1 MNELHLQDKF
11 LIPFFTTNHGIGLGY
26 REVKPNTVT
35 NNLIIEA
42 DLLEFLKDTELNKE
56 NYQKLLKK
64 YNKDEKKLIKEFV
77 SFVEDK
83 MKNPRNMAIFINQN
97 KTVTFEGLKFHLF
110 YVSETEIYGDK
121 LFGENIFSVVQE
133 LPYRCDYEGKKLFA
147 FRPDLSFFVNG
158 IYLGY
163 SELKS
168 NYKNQNA
175 KKNGRGKVIKD
186 YREACFAFFEHIEF
200 NEFLNESEIFELRKE
215 YLKIFE
221 KAIHISTT
229 DISDTYFIRQIGN
242 YFDDLKNIYSSGK
255 LDFEEYRKKVESEFK
270 PYPLSNNDMEK
281 VDKLDEIFKA
291 HYSKTMIE
299 KEILYYNFI
308 EKEVVVKDKKKE
320 LKNERGKLISPRP
333 KQKFGVDKIMARID
347 EFLEHEGEDDYF
359 INKLRKQLKGVSKD
373 IADDLIAKR
382 LTYQNNKNTYSLLLQ
397 YAAGFGKSN
406 IIGWSALQLKDLKKE
421 NTYVYDKIMI
431 IVDRVQLRDQLD
443 TKMFNM
449 NIDNKMYIEAKDK
462 KSFQKALSSDIRIVI
477 VNLQKFNEIRNILD
491 SDVLEKLAK
500 LRIVFLIDEIHRSNS
515 GLQHEEMISLFDVL
529 QDSFDKDESYNKN
542 REKKNLIVGFTATP
556 SDNTLSRF
564 GEFSGYAE
572 SEKIWIPFDS
582 YTMKEA
588 IKDGFVLNPLTG
600 IVPISARMYYEMPD
614 EETEGVEDLSKK
626 EYKLPGNQK
635 VYENEERIEAISEYV
650 ARLLVQDVY
659 KKIPVRGIGGT
670 AKAMLAVYSIKSAIK
685 YKEYV
690 TEYFNK
696 YVQDKKYEKYKE
708 APIYIVFSSNQDDV
722 KASTLNGGLGEEKVL
737 QNFAVKKNGLIIV
750 VDKLQ
755 TGFDEPKLHTLFL
768 DKEINGINAI
778 QTISRVNR
786 KAKGKND
793 CKIVDFSYRNV
804 NVNNIKNAFE
814 HFSDV
819 VVSDFDPHGE
829 LKLLEYLNEVL
840 KQEFIYEKYFEFFV
854 EIHKDIEVNVHKFLS
869 LEQNFEN
876 YIKGNQKNSEKLKK
890 SIGKYFKILN
900 IIDFVISFDKKYK
913 EELFLDFFRKFN
925 TIYNMVNKSD
935 DIKDDVEVYFDN
947 QIGIVEPP
955 EFKEKKNKTSTSGG
969 DGNSEGSKHKYNI
982 LDLIEQKNEEEE
994 AIGELIEE
1002 FEKKIDMFF
1011 DYIQEQK
1018 EGANLIAKIKSGF
1031 DENEIYEDFEKV
1043 YKKFV
1048 RRKKKELGE
1057 FFITETKSIVEK
1069 LCDDFESYL
1078 KEKER
1083 FNSNNSEYKPDSFGG
1098 GMAAEPKSEYG
1109 K

>member
-26 REVKPNTVT
+26 REVKPNTVR

-42 DLLEFLKDTELNKE
+42 DLLEVLKETKLNKE
-56 NYQKLLKK
+56 NFQKLLRK
-64 YNKDEKKLIKEFV
+64 YNRDEKKLIKEFV
-77 SFVEDK
+77 VFLEEK
-83 MKNPRNMAIFINQN
+83 IKNPRNMAIFINQN

-110 YVSETEIYGDK
+110 YVSDTETYGNE
-121 LFGENIFSVVQE
+121 LFEENIFSVVQE
-133 LPYRCDYEGKKLFA
+133 LPYRVDFEGKKLFA
-147 FRPDLSFFVNG
+147 FRPDLSFFLNG

-168 NYKNQNA
+168 NYTNQNA
-175 KKNGRGKVIKD
+175 KKDGRGKVIKD

-200 NEFLNESEIFELRKE
+200 NEYLTESQRFELRKE

-229 DISDTYFIRQIGN
+229 DIRDTYFIRGISN
-242 YFDDLKNIYSSGK
+242 YFDELRTIYSSGR
-255 LDFEEYRKKVESEFK
+255 LDFESYRTKVESEFK
-270 PYPLSNNDMEK
+270 AYPLSNSEMEK
-281 VDKLDEIFKA
+281 RDKLDEVFKS
-291 HYSKTMIE
+291 HYSKSMIE

-308 EKEVVVKDKKKE
+308 EKEVIVKNKKKE
-320 LKNERGKLISPRP
+320 FKNERGKLISPRP

-359 INKLRKQLKGVSKD
+359 INKLKEQLKDVSKD
-373 IADDLIAKR
+373 IADNLIKKR
-382 LTYQNNKNTYSLLLQ
+382 QSYQNNKNAYSLLLQ

-406 IIGWSALQLKDLKKE
+406 IIGWSALQLKDLKRD
-421 NTYVYDKIMI
+421 NQYVYDKVMI

-449 NIDNKMYIEAKDK
+449 NIDNKMYIEAHDK
-462 KSFQKALSSDIRIVI
+462 KSFQKALGSDTRIVI
-477 VNLQKFNEIRNILD
+477 VNLQKFNEIRNMLD
-491 SDVLEKLAK
+491 SEVLKKLSK

-529 QDSFDKDESYNKN
+529 QDSFDKDENYNKT

-572 SEKIWIPFDS
+572 NEKIWRPFDS

-588 IKDGFVLNPLTG
+588 IDDNFILNPLKG
-600 IVPISARMYYEMPD
+600 IVPISAKMYYEMPD
-614 EETEGVEDLSKK
+614 EKTAGTEDLSGK
-626 EYKLPGNQK
+626 EYKLPGNKK
-635 VYENEERIEAISEYV
+635 VYENEDRIKAISKYV

-659 KKIPVRGIGGT
+659 KKIPVRGTGST

-696 YVQDKKYEKYKE
+696 YTQDKKYEKYKDV
-708 APIYIVFSSNQDDV
+708 PIYIVFSSDQKEV
-722 KASTLNGGLGEEKVL
+722 KATTLNGGLSEEKVL
-737 QNFAVKKNGLIIV
+737 QNFALEKNGLIIV

-786 KAKGKND
+786 KAKFKED

-829 LKLLEYLNEVL
+829 LKLLEHIYEEL
-840 KQEFIYEKYFEFFV
+840 KEHLIYEKYFEFFV
-854 EIHKDIEVNVHKFLS
+854 EIHKDIESNVHKFMS
-869 LEQNFEN
+869 LEQSFEN
-876 YIKGNQKNSEKLKK
+876 YIKSNEKNAEQLKK

-900 IIDFVISFDKKYK
+900 LIDFVISFDKKYK
-913 EELFLDFFRKFN
+913 EKLFLDFFRKYN

-955 EFKEKKNKTSTSGG
+955 EFKEKKKKTPTSGG
-969 DGNSEGSKHKYNI
+969 DGDNSGSKYKYNI

-994 AIGELIEE
+994 AIGQLIEE
-1002 FEKKIDMFF
+1002 FEKKIDKFF
-1011 DYIQEQK
+1011 EYIKEQK

-1043 YKKFV
+1043 YKKFI

-1057 FFITETKSIVEK
+1057 FFINETKNMVEK
-1069 LCDDFESYL
+1069 LCDDFEIYL
-1078 KEKER
+1078 KEEER
-1083 FNSNNSEYKPDSFGG
+1083 FSNNSGYEPSSYGG
-1098 GMAAEPKSEYG
+1098 AMVADPSK
-1109 K
+1109 KDDK